1 MSSSERRVRFEG
13 AGGVC
18 LAANTYGNPGGAP
31 VLLLHGGG
39 QTRHAWSGTA
49 RRLADA
55 GFHAVALDLRG
66 HGDSDWAS
74 DGDYSID
81 AFAGDLRAVATTFAE
96 PPAVVGA
103 SLGGGVALV
112 AEGEATGPLSSAV
125 VLVDIAHRIEMDG
138 AMRILGF
145 MTGRPQGFAS
155 LEEAADAIA
164 EYLPHRPRPTDL
176 SGLTKNLRQGTDGRY
191 RWHWDPALFQGHLTP
206 ASAQD
211 PERRVLAARGLDV
224 PTLLVRGRMS
234 DLLSEEAAAEF
245 LELVPHAEFVDV
257 RDAGHMVAGDRNDV
271 FTDAVAGFLIRHL
284 HAGDRAGGV
293 A

>member
-1 MSSSERRVRFEG
+1 MVSERTVTFEG
-13 AGGVC
+13 FRGVR
-18 LAANTYGNPGGAP
+18 LAAHVYGNPTSPP
-31 VLLLHGGG
+31 VVLLHGGG
-39 QTRHAWSGTA
+39 QTRHAWAGTA

-66 HGDSDWAS
+66 HGDSDWAP

-81 AFAGDLRAVATTFAE
+81 AFAADLREVASTFDA

-103 SLGGGVALV
+103 SLGGGVVLV
-112 AEGEATGPLSSAV
+112 AEGEATASLCSAV

-145 MTGRPQGFAS
+145 MTGRPEGFTS

-176 SGLTKNLRQGTDGRY
+176 SGLTKNLRQGADGRY
-191 RWHWDPALFQGHLTP
+191 RWHWDPALFQGDLTP

-211 PERRVLAARGLDV
+211 PERRVSAARGLDV

-245 LELVPHAEFVDV
+245 LELVPHAQFVDV

-271 FTDAVAGFLIRHL
+271 FTDAVAGFLVRHL

>member
-1 MSSSERRVRFEG
+1 MGPERTVTFEG
-13 AGGVC
+13 AGGVR
-18 LAANTYGNPGGAP
+18 LVAHTYGSPANPP

-39 QTRHAWSGTA
+39 QTRHAWAGTA
-49 RRLADA
+49 QRLADT

-66 HGDSDWAS
+66 HGDSDWAP
-74 DGDYSID
+74 DADYSID
-81 AFAGDLRAVATTFAE
+81 AFAADLRAVASTFDE

-112 AEGEATGPLSSAV
+112 AEGETTAPLSSAV

-145 MTGRPQGFAS
+145 MTGRPEGFVS

-176 SGLTKNLRQGTDGRY
+176 SGLTKNLRQGADGRF

-206 ASAQD
+206 ASAHD

>member
-1 MSSSERRVRFEG
+1 MSSERTVTFEG
-13 AGGVC
+13 SGAVR
-18 LAANTYGNPGGAP
+18 LVANAYGSPANPP

-39 QTRHAWSGTA
+39 QTRHAWAGTA

-66 HGDSDWAS
+66 HGDSDWAP

-81 AFAGDLRAVATTFAE
+81 AFASDLRAVASTFDE

-112 AEGEATGPLSSAV
+112 AEGETTSSLSSAV

-145 MTGRPQGFAS
+145 MTGRPEGFVS

-176 SGLTKNLRQGTDGRY
+176 SGLTKNLRQGDDGRY

-211 PERRVLAARGLDV
+211 PQRRVLAARGLDV

-234 DLLSEEAAAEF
+234 ELLSEEAAAEF

-284 HAGDRAGGV
+284 HAGNRAGGV

>member
-1 MSSSERRVRFEG
+1 MKKERTVTFEG
-13 AGGVC
+13 FGAVR
-18 LAANTYGNPGGAP
+18 LVAHAYGNPTSPP
-31 VLLLHGGG
+31 VVLLHGGG
-39 QTRHAWSGTA
+39 QTRHAWAGTA

-55 GFHAVALDLRG
+55 GFHAISLDLRG
-66 HGDSDWAS
+66 HGDSDWS
-74 DGDYSID
+74 PDGDYSID
-81 AFAGDLRAVATTFAE
+81 AFAADLRAVASTFAE

-112 AEGEATGPLSSAV
+112 AEGEATTPLTSAV

-145 MTGRPQGFAS
+145 MTGRPEGFVS

-176 SGLTKNLRQGTDGRY
+176 SGLTKNLRQGPDGRY

-211 PERRVLAARGLDV
+211 PERRVLAARGLLV

-234 DLLSEEAAAEF
+234 DLLSEEAAEEF

-257 RDAGHMVAGDRNDV
+257 RDAGHMVAGDRNDI
-271 FTDAVAGFLIRHL
+271 FTDAVAGFLSRHL
-284 HAGDRAGGV
+284 GTPARAQGLW
-293 A
+293 

>member
-1 MSSSERRVRFEG
+1 MSSERTVTFEG
-13 AGGVC
+13 AGAVR
-18 LAANTYGNPGGAP
+18 LVAHAYGNPASPP

-39 QTRHAWSGTA
+39 QTRHAWAGTA

-81 AFAGDLRAVATTFAE
+81 AFASDLRAVASTFDE

-103 SLGGGVALV
+103 SLGGGVVLV
-112 AEGEATGPLSSAV
+112 AEGEATSPLSSAV

-145 MTGRPQGFAS
+145 MTGRPEGFVS

-176 SGLTKNLRQGTDGRY
+176 SGLTKNLRRGDDGRY

>member
-1 MSSSERRVRFEG
+1 MTSERRISFEG
-13 AGGVC
+13 FRGVQLAGHSYGHP
-18 LAANTYGNPGGAP
+18 ANRP

-39 QTRHAWSGTA
+39 QTRHAWAGTG
-49 RRLADA
+49 RRLAEA

-81 AFAGDLRAVATTFAE
+81 AFAADLRAVASTFDE
-96 PPAVVGA
+96 RPAVVGA

-112 AEGEATGPLSSAV
+112 AEGEATAPVSSAV
-125 VLVDIAHRIEMDG
+125 VLVDIAHRVEMDG
-138 AMRILGF
+138 AMRILAF
-145 MTGRPQGFAS
+145 MTGRPEGFAS

-176 SGLTKNLRQGTDGRY
+176 SGLTKNLRQGADGRY
-191 RWHWDPALFQGHLTP
+191 RWHWDPALFQGDLTP
-206 ASAQD
+206 ASDQD
-211 PERRVLAARGLDV
+211 SDRRVLAARGLRV

-234 DLLSEEAAAEF
+234 DLLSAEAAAEF

-271 FTDAVAGFLIRHL
+271 FTDAVAGFLVRQL
-284 HAGDRAGGV
+284 DAGARKGGV

>member
-1 MSSSERRVRFEG
+1 MSSERTVTIEG
-13 AGGVC
+13 AGAVR
-18 LAANTYGNPGGAP
+18 LVAHAYGNPASPP

-39 QTRHAWSGTA
+39 QTRHAWAGTA

-81 AFAGDLRAVATTFAE
+81 AFASDLRAVASTFDE

-103 SLGGGVALV
+103 SLGGGVVLV
-112 AEGEATGPLSSAV
+112 AEGEATSPLSSAV

-145 MTGRPQGFAS
+145 MTGRPEGFVS

-176 SGLTKNLRQGTDGRY
+176 SGLTKNLRRGDDGRY